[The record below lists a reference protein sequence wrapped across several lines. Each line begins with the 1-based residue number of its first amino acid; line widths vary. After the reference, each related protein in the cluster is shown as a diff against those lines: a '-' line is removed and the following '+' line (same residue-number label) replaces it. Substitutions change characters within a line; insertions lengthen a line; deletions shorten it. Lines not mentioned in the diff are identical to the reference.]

1 VFRGDRVRQGMRNKD
16 ARGEFQ
22 HGTIEYMHEGAHP
35 FNQSRGTN
43 MKQTRLVKILTAG
56 AVCATALGTA
66 IAQQPPAQERLRQQQ
81 TTGTSANPATSTATM
96 AAATG
101 TFATYAPGATDFTF
115 RPSPNATAVRYYQT
129 KNTAIVDAEGHAVDQ
144 SAVRPGVG
152 ATIYYTTSG
161 DRMIVQ
167 KIVVNESV
175 GSEKKGA
182 KTATKPKP

>member
-1 VFRGDRVRQGMRNKD
+1 
-16 ARGEFQ
+16 
-22 HGTIEYMHEGAHP
+22 
-35 FNQSRGTN
+35 
-43 MKQTRLVKILTAG
+43 
-56 AVCATALGTA
+56 
-66 IAQQPPAQERLRQQQ
+66 
-81 TTGTSANPATSTATM
+81 
-96 AAATG
+96 
-101 TFATYAPGATDFTF
+101 TDFTF

-175 GSEKKGA
+175 GSRQFSEQSSDHLTWCNRLLPQHLA
-182 KTATKPKP
+182 ELPTDLRRDLLHQR